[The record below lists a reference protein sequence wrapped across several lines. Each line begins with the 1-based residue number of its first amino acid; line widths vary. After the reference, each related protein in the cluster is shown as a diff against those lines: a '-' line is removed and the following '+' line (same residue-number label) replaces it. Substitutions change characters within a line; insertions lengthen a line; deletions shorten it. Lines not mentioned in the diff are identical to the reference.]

1 MVVSHVTEGLRLA
14 ENDNIPTVIK
24 DFILT
29 HHGEGVSKYFYVSYK
44 NEHPGQEVDPMPFSY
59 PGPNP
64 STREQ
69 AILMMADSVEAA
81 SRSLKEYTDESI
93 SELVEK
99 IVNSQVADGFFV
111 DCDITFKDILRAKQ
125 VLIERLKSIYHARIS
140 YPELQETTA
149 GEE

>member
-1 MVVSHVTEGLRLA
+1 
-14 ENDNIPTVIK
+14 
-24 DFILT
+24 
-29 HHGEGVSKYFYVSYK
+29 
-44 NEHPGQEVDPMPFSY
+44 MPFSY